1 MFGSFP
7 PVGGKVTVC
16 TVVMVEPPLSV
27 VVTMVVEVGVG
38 VTLGDVIVGVVVVGG
53 GGGVVG
59 EVVVLVVS
67 VVEGGGGGG
76 GGVDVADVVGVVLLD
91 VFGLA
96 GGEVLVG
103 VGVDGVVTGPFVLVV
118 LLDMVNI

>member
-1 MFGSFP
+1 VFGSFP

-76 GGVDVADVVGVVLLD
+76 GVDVADVVGVVLLD

-103 VGVDGVVTGPFVLVV
+103 VGVDGVVAGPFVLVV

>member
-76 GGVDVADVVGVVLLD
+76 GVDVADVVGVVLLD

-103 VGVDGVVTGPFVLVV
+103 VGVDGVVAGPFVLVV

>member
-7 PVGGKVTVC
+7 PVGGNVTVC
-16 TVVMVEPPLSV
+16 TVVMVEPPGS
-27 VVTMVVEVGVG
+27 VVTMVVDVGVG
-38 VTLGDVIVGVVVVGG
+38 VGVGDVVVGVVVVGG
-53 GGGVVG
+53 CEGDVG
-59 EVVVLVVS
+59 EVVVLVVN

-76 GGVDVADVVGVVLLD
+76 VDVVDGVGVVLLD
-91 VFGLA
+91 VLGLA
-96 GGEVLVG
+96 RGGVLVE